1 MRRNEPIHHIMTK
14 DVFSV
19 HLGEKPSKVRQML
32 DENPFQHVPVV
43 SGKTLVGIISAKD
56 LAKLS
61 LDAYVHDKRSVD
73 AHLDAEFSLEQLMTP
88 DPECVDDH
96 ATVRKAAEILAE
108 GPFHALPVV
117 DKAGALQGMVT
128 STDLLRYLVA
138 QY

>member
-1 MRRNEPIHHIMTK
+1 MRRNEPIHHIMTT
-14 DVFSV
+14 DVISV
-19 HLGEKPSKVRQML
+19 HLGEKPSKARQLL
-32 DENPFQHVPVV
+32 DDNPFQHIPVLD
-43 SGKTLVGIISAKD
+43 GTKLVGIISAKD
-56 LAKLS
+56 IAKLS

-73 AHLDAEFSLEQLMTP
+73 AHLDAEFTLQGLMTP
-88 DPECVDDH
+88 EPMSVDDH

-117 DKAGALQGMVT
+117 DNAGALQGMVT

>member
-1 MRRNEPIHHIMTK
+1 MRRNEPIHRIMTRE
-14 DVFSV
+14 VFSV
-19 HLGEKPSKVRQML
+19 HIAEKPSKVRQLL
-32 DENPFQHVPVV
+32 DDNPFQHVPIVN
-43 SGKTLVGIISAKD
+43 GEKLVGIVSAKD
-56 LAKLS
+56 IAKLS

-88 DPECVDDH
+88 DPECIDDH

-117 DKAGALQGMVT
+117 DKKGLLKGMVT
-128 STDLLRYLVA
+128 STDLLRYLVD

>member
-1 MRRNEPIHHIMTK
+1 MTK
-14 DVFSV
+14 EVFSV
-19 HLGEKPSKVRQML
+19 HLGEKPSKVRQIL

-43 SGKTLVGIISAKD
+43 SGETLVGTISAKD

-117 DKAGALQGMVT
+117 DNAGALQGMVT